1 MQTGRP
7 IYERE
12 YDSNSMPNDPEAA
25 KKPYRSPS
33 LVELDLSTAKAILE
47 AKGHPKD
54 AVTQKM
60 LSLIDE
66 ALNKGQ
72 SKLGPSRAVRTVAKA
87 GRSK

>member
-1 MQTGRP
+1 
-7 IYERE
+7 
-12 YDSNSMPNDPEAA
+12 MPNDPEAA

-72 SKLGPSRAVRTVAKA
+72 SKLHPSRGANR
-87 GRSK
+87 GES